1 MRSSTQQVRR
11 GKVVAA
17 AALFAATTLALSAC
31 GSSATPSQ
39 GGGVIEDGPA
49 TGTIEIWV
57 QGGEAATLPEMFDAF
72 TDANPDV
79 EFSFTEVPE
88 EEFLTK
94 MTAAIA
100 AGSVPDLIFGYSQTD
115 ASLIATEG
123 FAQVPDGLVEEEAFF
138 ESMWQMS
145 VLDDVAYGVP
155 WYANA
160 NGSYY
165 RSDLAE
171 AAGVDIPETWDE
183 LVTFG
188 QALKDQGAQVPIAIS
203 IDWGTYTAGM
213 LEVWSH
219 QNGGGFLSDDHQEWT
234 INDDANVKTFEFL
247 GKLMK
252 EGLSSPDAPNY
263 LDLIPSVSE
272 GRTTGIYDIGT
283 FLRGF
288 LAEANGPEWFDEHM
302 TFVPNPIPNGGTEGA
317 GFSGGTW
324 FVPVDAKNS
333 TAAWKFVQYMSEPET
348 QVEWFTTFGSLPA
361 VKAAWDDP
369 AFEDDEFL
377 AVAKDGIE
385 NGIPTPNV
393 PTWPEVGAIIGAA
406 AEKVARGTATAQE
419 ALDEAQQRAEAIGV
433 E

>member
-1 MRSSTQQVRR
+1 MRSSSQQKRSGR
-11 GKVVAA
+11 LLGTTAAVATA
-17 AALFAATTLALSAC
+17 TIALAAC
-31 GSSATPSQ
+31 GS
-39 GGGVIEDGPA
+39 GGGSAAETEPIESGPA

-57 QGGEAATLPEMFDAF
+57 QGGEAATLPEMFDGF
-72 TDANPDV
+72 VEENPDV

-123 FAQVPDGLVEEEAFF
+123 FASVPEGLVDEDAFF
-138 ESMWQMS
+138 ESMWELSS
-145 VLDDVAYGVP
+145 VDDVAYGVP

-171 AAGVDIPETWDE
+171 AAGAEIPETWDE
-183 LVTFG
+183 LVAFG
-188 QALKDQGAQVPIAIS
+188 EALKSQGAQVPIAIS
-203 IDWGTYTAGM
+203 IDWGAYTAG
-213 LEVWSH
+213 LLNVWSH
-219 QNGGGFLSDDHQEWT
+219 QNGGGFLSEDQTEWT
-234 INDDANVKTFEFL
+234 INDPANVEAFEFL
-247 GKLMK
+247 GTLME

-302 TFVPNPIPNGGTEGA
+302 VFVPNPVPEGGTAGA

-324 FVPVDAKNS
+324 FVPADAKNS

-361 VKAAWDDP
+361 VKEAWDDP
-369 AFEDDEFL
+369 VFSDDEFL
-377 AVAKDGIE
+377 AVAKEGIE

-393 PTWPEVGAIIGAA
+393 ATWPEVGAIIGAA
-406 AEKVARGTATAQE
+406 AEKVARGTATAQD
-419 ALDEAQQRAEAIGV
+419 ALDEAQKRAESVGV